1 MILAH
6 FLKKCFL
13 CLFSSRSKQS
23 QIYPGLLPPNFN
35 KPYYILKFCFF
46 LKKTPFQKLR
56 THFCLELFHTISM
69 FLFVLSYF
77 FSWFLC
83 GFTVLIVI
91 ICLSSNFCDSYV
103 WEIFNYLLFWNEI
116 SKSWIWV
123 SSTALFSLRWGICLT
138 SCWQVHSLKLLTS
151 QEWNNISG
159 KIKSLNRAFFFFLF
173 KYACMRICLSYLL
186 YSFF

>member
-1 MILAH
+1 MVLAQFH
-6 FLKKCFL
+6 NKCFL

-35 KPYYILKFCFF
+35 KPYCILKFCV
-46 LKKTPFQKLR
+46 LKKTPFQKLM
-56 THFCLELFHTISM
+56 THFCLELFHRISM

-83 GFTVLIVI
+83 GFTVLIGI
-91 ICLSSNFCDSYV
+91 ICLSNNFCESYV
-103 WEIFNYLLFWNEI
+103 WEIFDYLLFWNEI
-116 SKSWIWV
+116 SKSQTWV

-138 SCWQVHSLKLLTS
+138 SCWQFHSLKLLTS
-151 QEWNNISG
+151 QEWSKISG

-173 KYACMRICLSYLL
+173 KYACMTICLSYLL
-186 YSFF
+186 YS